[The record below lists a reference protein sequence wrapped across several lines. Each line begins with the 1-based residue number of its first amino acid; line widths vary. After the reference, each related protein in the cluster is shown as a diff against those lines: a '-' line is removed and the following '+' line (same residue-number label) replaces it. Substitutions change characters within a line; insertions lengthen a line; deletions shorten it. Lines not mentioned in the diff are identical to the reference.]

1 MRLSVWIFP
10 LDFWVSVI
18 NIQDGQ
24 TSRNGEI
31 CLNWFPNLYGSK
43 SKKMHKEITNESPVI
58 FTSLCFWSSIGIPST
73 KQIKV
78 TCDAEPSI
86 NNLNEEVDIAAWSSS
101 WMYVSTS
108 CSTRVLFSFHLRF
121 TLGNEGSVEQLNM
134 SSSPSWIC
142 SGPTIFRVVGLS
154 KNQFIF

>member
-1 MRLSVWIFP
+1 M
-10 LDFWVSVI
+10 D
-18 NIQDGQ
+18 D
-24 TSRNGEI
+24 
-31 CLNWFPNLYGSK
+31 
-43 SKKMHKEITNESPVI
+43 KMDNESPVI
-58 FTSLCFWSSIGIPST
+58 FTSFCFWSSIGIPST

-101 WMYVSTS
+101 WMYVSTP
-108 CSTRVLFSFHLRF
+108 CSTRVSFSFHLRF

-134 SSSPSWIC
+134 SSSPIWIC

-154 KNQFIF
+154 KNQFLFYLLWSLYLHSIVTLVDASFNLDVWLKHLMFKDLYIFKA